1 MKILLTG
8 ASGFIGQGLRVEM
21 SKRGL
26 AVRYAIRSPK
36 STKKKIISNSDEVV
50 IGNISANTNWSES
63 LIDIKCIIHCA
74 ARAHI
79 MNETDSDSL
88 TAYRKV
94 NVDGTRN
101 LAEQAAMMG
110 VKRFIFLST
119 IGVNGDFTS
128 RLKSFTHK
136 DKPAPTANYAI
147 SKWEAEQVLKKISIR
162 TGLEVVIIRPTL
174 VYGPGVKGNFLRL
187 LNLIKQGFPLPLG
200 SIDNRRSFV
209 GLDNLVDLI
218 ITCVDHIKAPGQ
230 TFLISDG
237 IDLSTPDLIRKLE
250 NSMGKSSRLFPIPI
264 SILNFIGLISGRH
277 RDVERL
283 VHSLQVDYSHTKD
296 LLDWKPIQSFEN
308 GLLEMIKSY
317 LKTLKRK

>member
-1 MKILLTG
+1 M
-8 ASGFIGQGLRVEM
+8 
-21 SKRGL
+21 
-26 AVRYAIRSPK
+26 
-36 STKKKIISNSDEVV
+36 
-50 IGNISANTNWSES
+50 
-63 LIDIKCIIHCA
+63 
-74 ARAHI
+74 
-79 MNETDSDSL
+79 
-88 TAYRKV
+88 TAYRQV
-94 NVDGTRN
+94 NVDATRN
-101 LAEQAAMMG
+101 LAEQAAIAG

-128 RLKSFTHK
+128 RLNRFTHK
-136 DKPAPTANYAI
+136 DNPAPTANYAI
-147 SKWEAEQVLKKISIR
+147 SKWEAEQALKEISIR

-200 SIDNRRSFV
+200 SIDNRRSYV

-218 ITCVDHIKAPGQ
+218 ITCVDHLKAPGQ

-250 NSMGKSSRLFPIPI
+250 NSMGKSSRLLPVPI
-264 SILNFIGLISGRH
+264 SILNFIGWVSGRH

-308 GLLEMIKSY
+308 GLLEMTKAY